1 MNPLSVEKCMAA
13 YLEGVTGI
21 AGVVP
26 VHEGITADDVNL
38 DASAIVVESTESEH
52 KSGNLYLSTV
62 NVSLR
67 SPATSVTLAD
77 HTARWSVV
85 AGALENQSNMAN
97 SFTATI
103 STGQLGITFGGRYIR
118 NMSLSTSD
126 RAWITS
132 ADVAVGIAAV

>member
-1 MNPLSVEKCMAA
+1 MNPLSVEKCMAT

-38 DASAIVVESTESEH
+38 DASAIVVEATDSEH
-52 KSGNLYLSTV
+52 RGGGLYLSTV

-67 SPATSVTLAD
+67 SPATSVSLSD
-77 HTARWSVV
+77 HTTRWGLV
-85 AGALENQSNMAN
+85 AAALENQSNMAA

-103 STGQLGITFGGRYIR
+103 STGQLGITFGGRYVR
-118 NMSLSTSD
+118 NLSLSTSD

-132 ADVAVGIAAV
+132 ADVAVGIATV

>member
-1 MNPLSVEKCMAA
+1 MNPLSVEKCMAT

-26 VHEGITADDVNL
+26 VHEGITADDVDL
-38 DASAIVVESTESEH
+38 DASAVVVESSESEH

-67 SPATSVTLAD
+67 SPATSVSLAD
-77 HTARWSVV
+77 HTARWALIAS
-85 AGALENQSNMAN
+85 ALENQSNMAA
-97 SFTATI
+97 SFASTI
-103 STGQLGITFGGRYIR
+103 STGQLGITFGGRHIR
-118 NMSLSTSD
+118 NLTLSTSD

-132 ADVAVGIAAV
+132 ADVAVGIASV

>member
-1 MNPLSVEKCMAA
+1 MNPLSVEKCMAT

-26 VHEGITADDVNL
+26 VHEGITADDVDL
-38 DASAIVVESTESEH
+38 DASAVVVESSESEH

-67 SPATSVTLAD
+67 SPATSVSLAD
-77 HTARWSVV
+77 HTARWALIAS
-85 AGALENQSNMAN
+85 ALENQSNMAA
-97 SFTATI
+97 SFASTI

-118 NMSLSTSD
+118 NLTLSTSD

-132 ADVAVGIAAV
+132 ADVAVGIASV

>member
-1 MNPLSVEKCMAA
+1 MNPLSVEKCMSN

-26 VHEGITADDVNL
+26 VHEGITADDVDL

-67 SPATSVTLAD
+67 SPATSVTLSD
-77 HTARWSVV
+77 HTTRWGLV
-85 AGALENQSNMAN
+85 AAALDNQSNMAA
-97 SFTATI
+97 SFASTI
-103 STGQLGITFGGRYIR
+103 STGQLGIVFGGRYVR
-118 NMSLSTSD
+118 NLSLSTSE
-126 RAWITS
+126 RAWISS
-132 ADVAVGIAAV
+132 ADVAVGFSTV